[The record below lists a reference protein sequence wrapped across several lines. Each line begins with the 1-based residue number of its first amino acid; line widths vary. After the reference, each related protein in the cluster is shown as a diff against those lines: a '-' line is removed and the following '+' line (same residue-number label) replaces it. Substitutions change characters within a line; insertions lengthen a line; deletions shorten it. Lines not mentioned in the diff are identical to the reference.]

1 MVWGLLDIEHRGLS
15 TQLEGSISL
24 GSGVVGGTG
33 LFFRAPGS
41 ERVEIEQKSALRCE
55 ACGTVVI
62 CDETQC
68 LACGAVMATGVTV
81 CPQCGWTYEATSQ
94 SYPA

>member
-1 MVWGLLDIEHRGLS
+1 MVWGRLDIERRGSGLPIELPDS
-15 TQLEGSISL
+15 SGPGSIS
-24 GSGVVGGTG
+24 
-33 LFFRAPGS
+33 LFFRAPRS

-81 CPQCGWTYEATSQ
+81 CPQCGWTYEAPSP
-94 SYPA
+94 SLPS